1 MENFELLDKDIL
13 TVSEGRIVKG
23 KKTPLFGIVLFL
35 VGLLITG
42 VSSMGVIAVDGLQIF
57 VFSVGLVLL
66 VYGIVK
72 MFVRGDS
79 FVAPVFDIKLSHRC
93 FIFVLF

>member
-13 TVSEGRIVKG
+13 TISEGRIVKG

-72 MFVRGDS
+72 MFVRGDR
-79 FVAPVFDIKLSHRC
+79 FVDSVSNLQ
-93 FIFVLF
+93 LEN